1 MKKLTCQISI
11 PKPCSESWE
20 NMQTNA
26 QGRFCES
33 CAKTV
38 VDFSKMSDEAILKFL
53 QKNSQHACGRF
64 RNDQLNRPI
73 NPIQYQSGVFNWKP
87 LAASVLLTLGI
98 KSALAQTPKIQTP
111 KTEQSTNY
119 EDPNNY
125 YTSIDS
131 ITHFSTYF
139 GQLIGGETEDVI
151 PFAIILISGETIATI
166 TDIDGYFK
174 IQVPDYLLHEHLS
187 LTISSVGY
195 QSVTIPL
202 TGKSD
207 FLKIKL
213 SNSFLGMVGTY
224 KTYTLGGEF
233 TFETRKWWQFWK

>member
-11 PKPCSESWE
+11 PKPCNESWE

-26 QGRFCES
+26 EGRFCES

-119 EDPNNY
+119 EDPDSQVKPRIQHLPFY
-125 YTSIDS
+125 CGKVIDS
-131 ITHFSTYF
+131 KTKNGLPNIRVMLLNSNLIAFSDSNGF
-139 GQLIGGETEDVI
+139 FEIEI
-151 PFAIILISGETIATI
+151 PDSLLN
-166 TDIDGYFK
+166 
-174 IQVPDYLLHEHLS
+174 QLLHLS
-187 LTISSVGY
+187 FSHQFYYLEKY
-195 QSVTIPL
+195 
-202 TGKSD
+202 
-207 FLKIKL
+207 IKL
-213 SNSFLGMVGTY
+213 NSDKNFMEIAMDKSYLINSVVGGFSFNPIQSIII
-224 KTYTLGGEF
+224 K
-233 TFETRKWWQFWK
+233 RKWWQFWK